1 MGPASRMSIGGV
13 EFVSDD
19 SRMAEVC
26 RHNEAS
32 GTGVECVVS
41 GDTSEAKQLSDYLL
55 KSM

>member
-1 MGPASRMSIGGV
+1 MGV

-19 SRMAEVC
+19 SRIAQVC

-32 GTGVECVVS
+32 GTGVECAVS
-41 GDTSEAKQLSDYLL
+41 GNTSEAKQLSDLL